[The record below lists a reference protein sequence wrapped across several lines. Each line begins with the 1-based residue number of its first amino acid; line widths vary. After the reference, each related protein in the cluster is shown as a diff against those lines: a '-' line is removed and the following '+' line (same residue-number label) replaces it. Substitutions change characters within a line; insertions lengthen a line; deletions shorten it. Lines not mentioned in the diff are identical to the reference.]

1 MGFKRRIKSVF
12 KLLKRFPSKHF
23 LSDSYFE
30 EIGKLV
36 RGSVGAG
43 WCVDDIFDWQQF
55 SPHPPTSIPLLLFP
69 QPSTLNSF
77 VVLSLDQSKLFKL
90 FIPDL

>member
-55 SPHPPTSIPLLLFP
+55 SPTHPHPSPSSSSLNP
-69 QPSTLNSF
+69 QPSTP
-77 VVLSLDQSKLFKL
+77 SLFYH
-90 FIPDL
+90 